1 MNWQK
6 EDTRLFSLNYSAV
19 KSEEGEFNKIPF
31 LCGAN
36 QNMLGLAIFVS

>member
-19 KSEEGEFNKIPF
+19 KSEGEFNKIPF

-36 QNMLGLAIFVS
+36 QNILGLTIFVS